1 MVDVVVSRLFGSAA
15 ADWPRYW
22 AVAWFC
28 VVIAFGVNPQ
38 TALSGETLLSD
49 AEARAALIYQFG
61 RFTQWPKASISQGFL
76 ICLAGEQGA
85 LARSLATL
93 EGKSVRGKPLKFR
106 GVSRRDNAENC
117 NILVIAEPPLLVA
130 EWLRLVGNRPVLT
143 ISHGPG
149 FVEAGGMIAFV
160 TEGDRLRFDVNIDA
174 IEQSMLS
181 LNAQVISLARNYRG
195 RS

>member
-1 MVDVVVSRLFGSAA
+1 MFLGLAA
-15 ADWPRYW
+15 AGWARSW
-22 AVAWFC
+22 AVGWFC
-28 VVIAFGVNPQ
+28 AVIAFGVSPQ

-49 AEARAALIYQFG
+49 AEAKAALIYQFG
-61 RFTQWPKASISQGFL
+61 RFTQWPKTATNSQDFL
-76 ICLAGEQGA
+76 VCLAGEQGA

-93 EGKSVRGKPLKFR
+93 EGKSVRGRPLKFR

-130 EWLRLVGNRPVLT
+130 EWLRLVERRPVLT
-143 ISHGPG
+143 ISDGAG

-174 IEQSMLS
+174 IEKSGLT
-181 LNAQVISLARNYRG
+181 LNPQVTSLARNYRG